1 MASYNI
7 FAEFYDE
14 LTSNVEYEKITDYVS
29 GFFKKYLPNGKSVL
43 DLACGTGTLSKLL
56 SEKGYNV
63 TGIDLSDDML
73 CVASSKGIQNASF
86 IKADISSFVLP
97 QKVDYCVCSLDSIN
111 HLKDIDEVQNCFDC
125 VYESLND
132 NGVFVFDVNTVYKHK
147 NVLADN
153 TFVFDEEDFFL
164 SWDNEYLGDN
174 TVRILLDFFIFNGS
188 NYDRYSEDFCEKA
201 YEIDDL
207 KNTLIKCNFEIL
219 GIYDELSLNEP
230 RKDSERIYFVCK
242 KVNN

>member
-43 DLACGTGTLSKLL
+43 DLACGTGTLCKLL

-86 IKADISSFVLP
+86 VKADISSFVLP

-111 HLKDIDEVQNCFDC
+111 HLKDIDEVQKCFDC
-125 VYESLND
+125 VNESLNY